1 MNNQYCLLFIIND
14 VLVLLYL
21 SLCWFVTDSMV
32 NYSMQNPH
40 LNLIPLQPQPLNQY
54 PQYSYMQPHNM
65 FLDCHPVNQPIYLN
79 ASLPP
84 PPNQPFSSQLQQD
97 DNSTVFDK
105 PEHQISEQSNQ
116 SPANR
121 LIKLAETNVFKLIND
136 SLHKHCNSDKNADSE
151 IENPNKLCS
160 RIVQSGADLL
170 ARIKIISNSYKNQ
183 PSKLIKI
190 QNLKQNNGN
199 TKCKTALLSDVMLKS
214 VCDKNK
220 RIKFINEPAGVT
232 SNTISED
239 LIPTPK
245 TVLLS
250 KKNQFA
256 NSMLISLLKKAKLEK
271 ENLESKK
278 FVLPNLNSDIV
289 TCFETDKEIK
299 LYKSMKPKVIKK
311 AVAHLKTKNG
321 QKSVIKRYWGIKHR
335 GLKGKHDKIPA
346 TKRNIMRKGNMHK
359 STLKNGLVNTK
370 KSALK
375 NKNNINANDC
385 SKKPKEK
392 RVTFWIEGETSP
404 ILPNSEIRP
413 INLNQNIIKQKPLMK
428 CHPFEIRN
436 IPKSLLKS
444 STVQGGD
451 LQFSL
456 EQSSEMTNDH
466 IIAPIVKKFKAS
478 RNKRASPRDKA
489 IDLEQLRSQR
499 KNMIPESMMS
509 LSVDVLKLIP
519 DSKKEMKKV
528 IDYYHLMATIIVK
541 ILGSYAKKTCQ
552 QGRIRSDE
560 DFKFLAKK
568 VIIYYYS
575 FLVFSSNPPIFADQ

>member
-1 MNNQYCLLFIIND
+1 
-14 VLVLLYL
+14 
-21 SLCWFVTDSMV
+21 
-32 NYSMQNPH
+32 MQNPH
-40 LNLIPLQPQPLNQY
+40 LNFIPPQPQPLNQY
-54 PQYSYMQPHNM
+54 LQYSYMQPHNM
-65 FLDCHPVNQPIYLN
+65 FLGCHPVNQPTYLN

-84 PPNQPFSSQLQQD
+84 PPNQPFSSQQD
-97 DNSTVFDK
+97 DNSTIFDK

-121 LIKLAETNVFKLIND
+121 LIKLTETNVFNLIND
-136 SLHKHCNSDKNADSE
+136 SLHKHCSSDKNADSKL
-151 IENPNKLCS
+151 ENPKKLCS
-160 RIVQSGADLL
+160 RTVQSGADLL
-170 ARIKIISNSYKNQ
+170 ARIKVISNSYKNQ

-190 QNLKQNNGN
+190 QHLKQNNGN
-199 TKCKTALLSDVMLKS
+199 AKGKTAPLSGVILKS

-232 SNTISED
+232 SNTISKD
-239 LIPTPK
+239 LMPTPK
-245 TVLLS
+245 TVILS

-256 NSMLISLLKKAKLEK
+256 NSILISLLKKAKLEK
-271 ENLESKK
+271 ENLGFKK
-278 FVLPNLNSDIV
+278 LVLPNLNSDVV

-311 AVAHLKTKNG
+311 TVALVKTKNG
-321 QKSVIKRYWGIKHR
+321 QKFVIKRYWGIKHK

-346 TKRNIMRKGNMHK
+346 TKRNMMRKGNIHK
-359 STLKNGLVNTK
+359 LSLKNGLINTK

-375 NKNNINANDC
+375 NKNNINANDY

-404 ILPNSEIRP
+404 IFPNSEVRP
-413 INLNQNIIKQKPLMK
+413 INLNRNIVKQKPLMK
-428 CHPFEIRN
+428 CHPFKVRN
-436 IPKSLLKS
+436 KPKSLLKS
-444 STVQGGD
+444 SVQGGS

-466 IIAPIVKKFKAS
+466 IITPIVKKFKAS
-478 RNKRASPRDKA
+478 RNKRASLRDNA
-489 IDLEQLRSQR
+489 TDLEQLRSQR

-519 DSKKEMKKV
+519 DNKKEMKKV

-568 VIIYYYS
+568 VIIITY
-575 FLVFSSNPPIFADQ
+575 